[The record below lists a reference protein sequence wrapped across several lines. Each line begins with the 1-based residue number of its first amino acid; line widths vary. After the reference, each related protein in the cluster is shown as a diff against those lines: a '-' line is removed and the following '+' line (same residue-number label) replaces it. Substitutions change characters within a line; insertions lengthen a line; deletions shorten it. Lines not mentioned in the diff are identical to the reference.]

1 MSPQPKHW
9 RRQIDQ
15 QAICWLTLDRAGA
28 TANTLSS
35 EVLTE
40 LGTELDEIEHLDCRG
55 VVIKS
60 GKSNGFI
67 LGADVKEFSQLR
79 TADDGTASAARG
91 QALLDRIANLG
102 VPTVAAI
109 DGYALGGG
117 LELALAC
124 RYRSSAFTRGSAARC
139 AACSCSARRGLWI

>member
-1 MSPQPKHW
+1 MSQQAQHW
-9 RRQIDQ
+9 RREIDQ
-15 QAICWLTLDRAGA
+15 QSICWLTLDRAGA

-35 EVLTE
+35 EVLAE
-40 LGTELDEIEHLDCRG
+40 LGGELDEIERLDCRG
-55 VVIKS
+55 VVMKS
-60 GKSNGFI
+60 GKSSGFI

-124 RYRSSAFTRGSAARC
+124 
-139 AACSCSARRGLWI
+139 SCSVRRAPWI

>member
-1 MSPQPKHW
+1 MTLQPKHW

-15 QAICWLTLDRAGA
+15 QSVCWLTLDRAGT
-28 TANTLSS
+28 TANTLSA
-35 EVLTE
+35 EVLAE
-40 LGTELDEIEHLDCRG
+40 LAAELDEIERLDCRG
-55 VVIKS
+55 LVIKS
-60 GKSNGFI
+60 GKSSGFI

-79 TADDGTASAARG
+79 TAEEGTASAARG
-91 QALLDRIANLG
+91 QALLDRIENLR

-124 RYRSSAFTRGSAARC
+124 RYRVVVES
-139 AACSCSARRGLWI
+139 